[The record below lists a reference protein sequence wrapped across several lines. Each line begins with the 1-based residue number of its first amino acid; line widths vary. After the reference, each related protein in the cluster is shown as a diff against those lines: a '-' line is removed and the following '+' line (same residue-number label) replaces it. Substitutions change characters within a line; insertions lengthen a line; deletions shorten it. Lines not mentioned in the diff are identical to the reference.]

1 MADNRTPADPRPK
14 PSQRVYGK
22 DHQLIGKDYKT
33 ADMLAKV
40 TGRAKYAED
49 FRAEGML
56 FCRLVL
62 SPTPH
67 ARIRRIHT
75 GAAMAVPGVKAIL
88 TADDVPVPADSRDDN
103 GNVVKAGKWRERAL
117 TNEPMYVGD
126 PILAVAAL
134 DELACAEAIE
144 KIEIEFDPLPW
155 VIDPL
160 ETLRPGGKNPHED
173 GNAWVSPAAPNPPS
187 PQLREVKWTEADFA
201 EYNSGRLPMGN
212 VPDQWSYG
220 NLDEGF
226 KNAALILDETFVTP
240 DTAHQCLEPR
250 TAMAYWQ
257 NGKLFL
263 HTGTQSTGQTLSLI
277 AQLMNMP
284 QKDVV
289 FISEYTGGG
298 FGGKVRAGVTMIIPA
313 LLSKKLGVPVMMRIS
328 REEEHFIGRA
338 RTGVEGRVKVGFAA
352 DGRILALDMF
362 TVSNSGSYDAQ
373 FDGLWSAKFVSL
385 LYQPRAM
392 RQRSISVMTNT
403 PPRMPQTSPGG
414 LVCSALMEPI
424 LSKAA
429 RRLGIN
435 QVTIRRVN
443 CPEGKA
449 EFGPPVNGRRGHAT
463 SCFLREALDRGAE
476 QFRWNQR
483 AERAKRSGTKV
494 RGLGVALAGHDGGD
508 TGYDGLLVITP
519 QGRVR
524 FQSGIANLGTE
535 SVFDVFRAA
544 AEKLGVPWE
553 ICDVTWGD
561 TSKHLPY
568 SCMSVG
574 SRTTTAMSRAAW
586 AVAEECALRLK
597 EIAAKTHGGEPA
609 DYQVANQ
616 RVFRK
621 GGGAGLSF
629 AEAAKRAIELG
640 GIYDGHEANPDVNS
654 QTRLAVAGLTGHG
667 LVVSA
672 KDKYLCDGDWFS
684 YFACFAEVEVDIETG
699 SYSIIDYQAYGDVG
713 NVMHPAALGGQIL
726 GRSTLGIG
734 HAIGQKMVY
743 DAHYGVPVAKRF
755 YQNKPV
761 SILDVPN
768 DMQWDA
774 LDIPDPETPVG
785 ARGVGEPPVGGGLA
799 AILTALTDAIGD
811 EVFSRAPVN
820 ADTIL
825 ASLEAGR
832 PMQHPLM
839 AFI

>member
-1 MADNRTPADPRPK
+1 MTDKRTPADPRPK

-22 DHQLIGKDYKT
+22 GYQLIGKNYET

-62 SPTPH
+62 SPMPH
-67 ARIRRIHT
+67 ARIKRIHT

-88 TADDVPVPADSRDDN
+88 TADDIPVPADGKDGN
-103 GNVVKAGKWRERAL
+103 GNAVKPGKWRERAL

-126 PILAVAAL
+126 PILAVAAV

-144 KIEIEFDPLPW
+144 KIEIDFEPLPW
-155 VIDPL
+155 VLDPL
-160 ETLRPGGKNPHED
+160 ETLRPGGQNPRED
-173 GNAWVSPAAPNPPS
+173 GNAWVSPAEPNPRA

-212 VPDQWSYG
+212 APDQWSYG
-220 NLDEGF
+220 DLDEGF

-240 DTAHQCLEPR
+240 DTGHQCLEPR

-257 NGKLFL
+257 NGKLIL
-263 HTGTQSTGQTLSLI
+263 HTGAQSTGQTVAAI
-277 AQLMNMP
+277 AELMNMP
-284 QKDVV
+284 EEDIV

-298 FGGKVRAGVTMIIPA
+298 FGGKIRAGVTMIIPA
-313 LLSKKLGVPVMMRIS
+313 LLSRKLGVPVMMRIS
-328 REEEHFIGRA
+328 REEEHSIGRA
-338 RTGVEGRVKVGFAA
+338 RTGVAGRLKIGFAA
-352 DGRILALDMF
+352 DGKILALDMF
-362 TVSNSGSYDAQ
+362 TISNSGSYDAQ
-373 FDGLWSAKFVSL
+373 FDGLWAAKFVSL

-392 RQRSISVMTNT
+392 RQRAISVMTNT
-403 PPRMPQTSPGG
+403 LPRIWQTSPGG
-414 LVCSALMEPI
+414 LVCSAMMEPI

-429 RRLGIN
+429 RRLGID
-435 QVTIRRVN
+435 QLSIRRVN

-449 EFGPPVNGRRGHAT
+449 EFGPPVKGKRRYAT

-476 QFRWNQR
+476 QFRWNER
-483 AERAKRSGTKV
+483 IERAKRSGTKA
-494 RGLGVALAGHDGGD
+494 RGLGVVLSGHDGG
-508 TGYDGLLVITP
+508 TIGYDGLLVITP
-519 QGRVR
+519 QGRVQ
-524 FQSGIANLGTE
+524 FQSGIANLGTA
-535 SVFDVFRAA
+535 SVFDAFRAA

-553 ICDVTWGD
+553 ICDITWGN

-568 SCMSVG
+568 TCVAGG
-574 SRTTTAMSRAAW
+574 SRTINTMSRASW

-597 EIAAKTHGGEPA
+597 EIAALTHGGDPA
-609 DYQVANQ
+609 DYQVGNQ

-629 AEAAKRAIELG
+629 AQAAKRAIELG
-640 GIYDGHEANPDVNS
+640 GIYDGNEANPDVNP
-654 QTRLAVAGLTGHG
+654 QTRLAVAGLTGQG

-672 KDKYLCDGDWFS
+672 KDKYPCDGDLFS

-699 SYSIIDYQAYGDVG
+699 KYFIIDYLAYGDVG
-713 NVMHPAALGGQIL
+713 TVMHPAALGGQIL

-755 YQNKPV
+755 YQNKPP
-761 SILDVPN
+761 SILDIPS
-768 DMQWDA
+768 DMQWNA
-774 LDIPDPETPVG
+774 LDIADPSTPVG
-785 ARGVGEPPVGGGLA
+785 ARGVGEPPVGGGCA
-799 AILTALTDAIGD
+799 AILAALSDAIGD
-811 EVFSRAPVN
+811 EVFTRAPVN

-832 PMQHPLM
+832 PMQQPLI

>member
-1 MADNRTPADPRPK
+1 MADKRTPSDPRPQ

-22 DHQLIGKDYKT
+22 GHRLIGKDYVT
-33 ADMLAKV
+33 PDMLAKV
-40 TGRAKYAED
+40 TGRAKFAED

-62 SPTPH
+62 SPMPH
-67 ARIRRIHT
+67 ARIKRIRT

-88 TADDVPVPADSRDDN
+88 TADDIPAPADSRDDD
-103 GNVVKAGKWRERAL
+103 GKVVKAGKWRERAL
-117 TNEPMYVGD
+117 TSEPMYVGD
-126 PILAVAAL
+126 PILAVAAV

-144 KIEIEFDPLPW
+144 KIEIDYEPLPW
-155 VIDPL
+155 VLDPL
-160 ETLRPGGKNPHED
+160 ETLRPGGRNPRED
-173 GNAWVSPAAPNPPS
+173 GNAWVSPAAQDPPE

-201 EYNSGRLPMGN
+201 EYNSGRLPVGN
-212 VPDQWSYG
+212 VPDEWSYG
-220 NLDEGF
+220 DLDEGF
-226 KNAALILDETFVTP
+226 KNAALILDETFITP
-240 DTAHQCLEPR
+240 DTSHQCLEPR

-284 QKDVV
+284 REDIV

-298 FGGKVRAGVTMIIPA
+298 FGGKVRAGVTMIVPA

-338 RTGVEGRVKVGFAA
+338 RTGVEGRFKIGFAA
-352 DGRILALDMF
+352 DGKILALDMF

-392 RQRSISVMTNT
+392 RQRAIAVMTNT

-414 LVCSALMEPI
+414 FVCSAMMEPI

-429 RRLGIN
+429 RKLGID
-435 QVTIRRVN
+435 QLTMRRAN
-443 CPEGKA
+443 CAEGKA
-449 EFGPPVNGRRGHAT
+449 EFGPPVKGRRGHAT
-463 SCFLREALDRGAE
+463 SCFLREALNRGAE
-476 QFRWNQR
+476 QFRWNER
-483 AERAKRSGTKV
+483 LARAKRSGTKA
-494 RGLGVALAGHDGGD
+494 RGLGVALAGHDGGAI
-508 TGYDGLLVITP
+508 GYDGLLVITP

-553 ICDVTWGD
+553 ICDIAWGD

-597 EIAAKTHGGEPA
+597 EIAARTHGGDAAE
-609 DYQVANQ
+609 YQVANQ

-629 AEAAKRAIELG
+629 AEAARRAIELG
-640 GIYDGHEANPDVNS
+640 GIYDGHEANPDVNP
-654 QTRLAVAGLTGHG
+654 QTRLAVAGLAGQG

-672 KDKYLCDGDWFS
+672 KDKYPCDGDWFS
-684 YFACFAEVEVDIETG
+684 YFACFAEVEVDVETG
-699 SYSIIDYQAYGDVG
+699 EYSIIDYLAYGDVG
-713 NVMHPAALGGQIL
+713 TVMHPAALGGQIL
-726 GRSTLGIG
+726 GRSTLGMG
-734 HAIGQKMVY
+734 HAMGQKMVY

-755 YQNKPV
+755 YHNKPP
-761 SILDVPN
+761 SILDIPN

-785 ARGVGEPPVGGGLA
+785 ARGVGEPPVGGGCA
-799 AILTALTDAIGD
+799 AILTALSDAIGD
-811 EVFSRAPVN
+811 EVFSRAPVS

-825 ASLEAGR
+825 ASLQAGR
-832 PMQHPLM
+832 PLQHSLM